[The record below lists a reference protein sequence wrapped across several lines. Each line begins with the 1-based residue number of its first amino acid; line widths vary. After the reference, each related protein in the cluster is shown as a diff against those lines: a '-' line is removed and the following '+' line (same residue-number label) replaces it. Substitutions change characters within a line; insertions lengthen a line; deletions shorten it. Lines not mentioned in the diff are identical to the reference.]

1 MGASSL
7 LNVIDQLT
15 FLVKQFA
22 KPVQIHFV
30 LPAAPMLRGG
40 HSDLKLRDLVVE
52 FSRWVLRPWN
62 SYRMN
67 DRRPRCLQS
76 LRDIALEDLGTM
88 KAIARPCGTFR
99 NVVERWG
106 EIQNEAR
113 ARWERVACPINNGLR
128 RISANRPAL
137 PDP

>member
-7 LNVIDQLT
+7 LSVIDQLT

-40 HSDLKLRDLVVE
+40 DSSLKLRDLVVE

-88 KAIARPCGTFR
+88 KKP
-99 NVVERWG
+99 
-106 EIQNEAR
+106 
-113 ARWERVACPINNGLR
+113 
-128 RISANRPAL
+128 
-137 PDP
+137 

>member
-1 MGASSL
+1 
-7 LNVIDQLT
+7 
-15 FLVKQFA
+15 
-22 KPVQIHFV
+22 
-30 LPAAPMLRGG
+30 MLRGG
-40 HSDLKLRDLVVE
+40 DSAELRDLVV
-52 FSRWVLRPWN
+52 SSLVGSSDHGTL
-62 SYRMN
+62 RMN

-113 ARWERVACPINNGLR
+113 AREQVACQ
-128 RISANRPAL
+128 STMV
-137 PDP
+137 